1 MNSNADIPDKG
12 LSREVEKQVQYIID
26 RAQDVVTVDELRFK
40 IARSLT
46 TKTPLK
52 VKLGVDP
59 SAPDLHLGHVVVMKK
74 LREFQDQG
82 HEIYFIIGDFT
93 GMIGDPSGRSQTRP
107 QLTPEAMEINA
118 KTYHEQ
124 ATVILDP
131 AKTHTVFNSS
141 WLGPMN
147 FADVVRL
154 GSKFTVA
161 RMLERDDFKN
171 RYTKG
176 LPIGVH
182 EFLYPLAQ
190 AYDSVAIK
198 ADVEMGGT
206 DQTFNLL
213 VGRVVQKEYGQE
225 SQVALT
231 MPILPGLDG
240 VDKMSK
246 SLGNYIGVTEA
257 PKDMFG
263 KVMSVP
269 DSLMPLY
276 HRLVLTDSAQMVK
289 ELEAGIAGGTL
300 HPMDAKLDLARRIVT
315 EFHGAGKAEEAKG
328 EFLKVFRERELP
340 TEVDEVELGD
350 LSSGQD
356 VGLASLLARTGLA
369 PSSSEARRLIKSG
382 AVKVDGVKI
391 EGESATCTLRNG
403 MLLQVGKR
411 RVCRV
416 LVG

>member
-1 MNSNADIPDKG
+1 MENHMDKG
-12 LSREVEKQVQYIID
+12 IAREVERQVQVIVD
-26 RAQDVVTVDELRFK
+26 RAEDVVTLDELRQK
-40 IARSLT
+40 ISRSIT
-46 TKTPLK
+46 EKRPMK

-74 LREFQDQG
+74 LREFQDLG

-93 GMIGDPSGRSQTRP
+93 GMIGDPSGKSQTRP
-107 QLTPEAMEINA
+107 QLTREEVRINA
-118 KTYHEQ
+118 ETYREQ
-124 ATVILDP
+124 AMVILDP
-131 AKTHTVFNSS
+131 EKTHTVFNST
-141 WLGPMN
+141 WLSPMT

-154 GSKFTVA
+154 GSRFTVA

-171 RYTKG
+171 RYSKG
-176 LPIGVH
+176 QPISIH

-190 AYDSVAIK
+190 AYDSVAIQ

-213 VGRVVQKEYGQE
+213 VGRAIQKEYGQE

-231 MPILPGLDG
+231 MPILVGLDG

-246 SLGNYIGVTEA
+246 SLGNYIGVKEP

-263 KVMSVP
+263 KVMSIP
-269 DSLMPLY
+269 DSVMATY
-276 HRLVLTDSAQMVK
+276 FRLVLLDSAEAVK
-289 ELEAGIAGGTL
+289 KMTQDIQEGRL
-300 HPMDAKLDLARRIVT
+300 HPMDAKMELATRLVT
-315 EFHGAGKAEEAKG
+315 EFHGHAAAEEAKS
-328 EFLKVFRERELP
+328 EFIRVFRERELP
-340 TEVDEVELGD
+340 SEIDEVCLDGMKPGD
-350 LSSGQD
+350 T
-356 VGLASLLARTGLA
+356 VGLAALVARAGLA
-369 PSSSEARRLIKSG
+369 SSSSEARRLIKSG

-391 EGESATCTLRNG
+391 TVESASCTVTNG

-416 LVG
+416 IPEG